1 MKSRKI
7 MIMLIK
13 IIGLTVLIAGVL
25 YLAWVQPPEIV
36 LGI

>member
-1 MKSRKI
+1 MKSRKVVI
-7 MIMLIK
+7 ILIK

-25 YLAWVQPPEIV
+25 YLSWIRPPEII